1 MARPPLPLG
10 THGNIWVVKR
20 GEGYLDWLA
29 TTAGLG
35 AEAAPPTA
43 VGRGRIVAG
52 RDAP

>member
-35 AEAAPPTA
+35 AEAAPH
-43 VGRGRIVAG
+43 GRGARTDC
-52 RDAP
+52 RWT